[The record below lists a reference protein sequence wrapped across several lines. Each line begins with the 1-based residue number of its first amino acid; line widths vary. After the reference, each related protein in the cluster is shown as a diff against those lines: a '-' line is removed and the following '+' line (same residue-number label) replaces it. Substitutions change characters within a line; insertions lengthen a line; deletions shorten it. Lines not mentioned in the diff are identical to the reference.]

1 MIRSLA
7 LLLTIFIISCSGKGG
22 ENKEMSHSEN
32 VKLEQY
38 MVSGSKLYTI
48 HCSSCHQSEGQGLAK
63 LFPPLSGSDY
73 LDNNLETVP
82 CIIKNGLSG
91 EITVNGVV
99 YNQPM
104 PAIPQLTNLE
114 IAQINTYIYNSW
126 GRNHGIVNVKEVEK
140 MLGNCKK

>member
-1 MIRSLA
+1 MIRNVA
-7 LLLTIFIISCSGKGG
+7 VLLTLFIVSCSGKGG
-22 ENKEMSHSEN
+22 ENKELSHSEN

-63 LFPPLSGSDY
+63 LFPPLSNSDY
-73 LDNNLETVP
+73 LDDHMESVP

-91 EITVNGVV
+91 EVTVNGVV

-114 IAQINTYIYNSW
+114 IAEITTFIYNSW
-126 GRNHGIVNVKEVEK
+126 GRKGGIINVKEVEK
-140 MLGNCKK
+140 MLENCQK